1 MGDELTIS
9 RYILMRIGELFNVLI
24 SFEPKPIPNTN
35 GVLAQLDTTNAA
47 RIFER
52 PAAAT
57 VCEYRRH
64 MFFLWP

>member
-35 GVLAQLDTTNAA
+35 GVLA
-47 RIFER
+47 
-52 PAAAT
+52 
-57 VCEYRRH
+57 
-64 MFFLWP
+64 